1 MSTSRTPRLR
11 TLALVASA
19 TLVLGMAAACSSEE
33 NATTQADKSIT
44 VYSGRSEELVKPI
57 FEAFTQQT
65 GIAVQARYGDSA
77 ELAAQLIEEGGKTP
91 ADVFLSQDAGA
102 LGAVSKEG
110 ALGALP
116 AGAIE
121 LVPAKYRAA
130 DATWVG
136 VTGRARA
143 IAYDGKTIKASDVPT
158 SVLEFT
164 KPQYKNQVAIAPT
177 NASFQAFVTA
187 LRLTE
192 GEDAAKKWLQD
203 MLANGVKS
211 YEKNALI
218 LDAVD
223 KGQINFGLINNYYWY
238 QKAAEVGEEKM
249 RAQISFTAPGDAGSL
264 VNVAGAG
271 ILKDSITD
279 ADSLA
284 FVDYLLSEPTQKLF
298 VEKTKEYP
306 LVAGVPQVAGLA
318 PLSSLKGPDVDLA
331 DLADLAATL
340 KLLQEVGLT

>member
-1 MSTSRTPRLR
+1 MSTTRTAPVR
-11 TLALVASA
+11 TLATLASL
-19 TLVLGMAAACSSEE
+19 TLVLGLAAACGSDTNTSG
-33 NATTQADKSIT
+33 QSDKSIT

-77 ELAAQLIEEGGKTP
+77 ELAAQLVEEGDKTP

-110 ALGALP
+110 DLGALP
-116 AGAIE
+116 ASTIE
-121 LVPAKYRAA
+121 SIPTQYRAA
-130 DATWVG
+130 DRSWVG
-136 VTGRARA
+136 VTGRARV
-143 IAYDGKTIKASDVPT
+143 IAYDGKTIKAADVPA
-158 SVLEFT
+158 SVLDLT

-192 GEDAAKKWLQD
+192 GEDVAKKWLQD
-203 MLANGVKS
+203 MKANGAKS
-211 YEKNALI
+211 YEKNAQI

-223 KGQINFGLINNYYWY
+223 KGQIAFGLINHYYWFE
-238 QKAAEVGEEKM
+238 KADEVGKDKM
-249 RAQISFTAPGDAGSL
+249 RAQIAFTKPGDAGSL

-271 ILKDSITD
+271 VLKDSIAD

-284 FVDYLLSEPTQKLF
+284 FVEYLLSEPTQKAF
-298 VEKTKEYP
+298 VDTTNEYA
-306 LVAGVPQVAGLA
+306 LVPGVAQGAEVP
-318 PLSSLKGPDVDLA
+318 PLSSLKGPDVDLG

-340 KLLQEVGLT
+340 ELLQEVGLT

>member
-1 MSTSRTPRLR
+1 MSKSRTPRLR
-11 TLALVASA
+11 TLALLASA
-19 TLVLGMAAACSSEE
+19 TLVLGLTAACGSDGNAAAEG
-33 NATTQADKSIT
+33 DKSIT

-77 ELAAQLIEEGGKTP
+77 ELAAQLIEEGDKTP

-121 LVPAKYRAA
+121 SVPAKYRAA
-130 DATWVG
+130 DASWVG

-177 NASFQAFVTA
+177 NASFQAFITA

-203 MLANGVKS
+203 MKANGVKS

-249 RAQISFTAPGDAGSL
+249 RAQISFTEPGDAGSL

-271 ILKDSITD
+271 VLKDSITD

-284 FVDYLLSEPTQKLF
+284 FVEYLLSEQTQKLF

-306 LVAGVPQVAGLA
+306 LVAGVAPVAGLA
-318 PLSSLKGPDVDLA
+318 PLSTLKGPDVDLA

-340 KLLQEVGLT
+340 ELLQEVGLT